1 MCSYLSILGIIRQ
14 NNDNDSLMN
23 LIETLLNTT
32 HFDTAEPLWQDGMA
46 RAVFEPFFACMLANL
61 TSSKEGVWY
70 ETYAKHSA
78 NLVRICIEMGT
89 YSDQLDTYWRVAHL
103 TVKEKLVQNTGVDD
117 GVLHKVL
124 PISAF
129 LAYQKLKLLAD
140 NENQSV
146 QTFAQAH
153 VKDALP
159 YLPAWADEVVNDIIL
174 AQLSVDELM
183 TNALTNTNT
192 KPVVDNQPPHA
203 LANPINQNLDT
214 TPNDRQDDNDQLD
227 DDDELDDDDTAWQGI
242 RDDTPQSRTSPALLG
257 GAVALLLA
265 LGGGGYYWYQKQNTP
280 APAPVV
286 APAPA
291 PALVAQNR
299 PASTIAI
306 TVGEQG
312 ELYACH
318 ARLGNSTQS
327 DALLGI
333 LGESFSNTLCMMDIS
348 EQVSQTTTGL
358 DKLKSVLALLK
369 TVPFAS
375 IEMTGDKVFI
385 NAPNP
390 ADADTLVADIGS
402 LLTGISVAKMP
413 PLNADELISQS
424 LSKTSELLNN
434 FNDGGSPYELAQAMS
449 VQKIDTQSGTIPEI
463 NKAVLALSAG
473 KIASN
478 PNFRFIIVVHSD
490 DIGDKTTARIQTQT
504 LAEAIKA
511 ELIAQGAGPSQ
522 LMAQGV
528 GFDFPI
534 SDNQTELGRFKNRRV
549 EFLVYDDVILQALN
563 PPPPLPSA
571 NGTPPTFTVV
581 DGQIVEQGDVIPPE
595 MAADSH
601 VIPPVQATPVIAP
614 AEVPPPTGEI
624 VITKDSS
631 TLDLPIDISKIDVP
645 EANTPLPAP
654 SKSPIPDDLIKTI
667 GSDEAGGVQ
676 SSQIIGTE

>member
-1 MCSYLSILGIIRQ
+1 M
-14 NNDNDSLMN
+14 
-23 LIETLLNTT
+23 
-32 HFDTAEPLWQDGMA
+32 
-46 RAVFEPFFACMLANL
+46 
-61 TSSKEGVWY
+61 
-70 ETYAKHSA
+70 
-78 NLVRICIEMGT
+78 
-89 YSDQLDTYWRVAHL
+89 
-103 TVKEKLVQNTGVDD
+103 
-117 GVLHKVL
+117 
-124 PISAF
+124 
-129 LAYQKLKLLAD
+129 
-140 NENQSV
+140 
-146 QTFAQAH
+146 
-153 VKDALP
+153 
-159 YLPAWADEVVNDIIL
+159 
-174 AQLSVDELM
+174 
-183 TNALTNTNT
+183 
-192 KPVVDNQPPHA
+192 
-203 LANPINQNLDT
+203 
-214 TPNDRQDDNDQLD
+214 
-227 DDDELDDDDTAWQGI
+227 
-242 RDDTPQSRTSPALLG
+242 
-257 GAVALLLA
+257 
-265 LGGGGYYWYQKQNTP
+265 
-280 APAPVV
+280 V

-333 LGESFSNTLCMMDIS
+333 LGESFSNTLCMIDIS

-434 FNDGGSPYELAQAMS
+434 FSDGSSPYELAQAMS

-581 DGQIVEQGDVIPPE
+581 DGQIVEQGDVIPSE

-601 VIPPVQATPVIAP
+601 VIPPVQAAPVIAP

-645 EANTPLPAP
+645 ETNTPLPAP